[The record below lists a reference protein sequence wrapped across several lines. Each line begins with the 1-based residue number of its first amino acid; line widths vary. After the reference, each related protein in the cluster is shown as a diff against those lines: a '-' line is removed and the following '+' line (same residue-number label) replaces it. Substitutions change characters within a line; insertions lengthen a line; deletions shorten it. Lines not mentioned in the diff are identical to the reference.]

1 MAERVFPNNINVDM
15 GSKIQFS
22 GINWGEVEHNLKNPR
37 YAEDSSVIELLEKL
51 TGASE
56 EDIEK
61 AVEELKQEAG
71 NATQEEDE
79 DSNSDKG
86 HSDEKND
93 GNDGNDEDDADD
105 MKSEASWRSSG
116 NKNMRKIA
124 FTHPSQI
131 SAEAIELAEAAGDIE
146 LKKTILAARKANR
159 LRIASAIQENL
170 KNEAFLLKRK
180 AQREAIVRMAQSTDE
195 QAKNTLMDALQSGAP
210 LSPDIVNAY
219 NAGAR
224 ANTSGSDSMGSGSDS
239 MGSGSDSMG
248 SGSDSMGSAD
258 AFSSAMA
265 FSKAQRKAFAKAA
278 LEQGMPIEYINS
290 ICPPV
295 VSTKVKRVAN
305 SASEIVKSGISL
317 ETKKAAIA
325 SLIKEAKLSQD
336 SKSEFIDYWNN
347 VLGYQDKDFWPMV
360 AEDYTDKKVSE

>member
-61 AVEELKQEAG
+61 AVEELKQETG

-86 HSDEKND
+86 HSDEK
-93 GNDGNDEDDADD
+93 NDGNDEDDADD

-219 NAGAR
+219 NVS
-224 ANTSGSDSMGSGSDS
+224 ANPSGQISMGSGSDS
-239 MGSGSDSMG
+239 R
-248 SGSDSMGSAD
+248 GSAD